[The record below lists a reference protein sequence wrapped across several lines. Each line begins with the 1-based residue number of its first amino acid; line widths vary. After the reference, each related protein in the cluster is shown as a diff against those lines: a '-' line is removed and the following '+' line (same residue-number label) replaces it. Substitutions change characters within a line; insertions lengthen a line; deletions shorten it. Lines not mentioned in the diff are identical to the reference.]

1 MSFKIFASFAA
12 FLELLP
18 DPLKRKCKIKKH
30 DYSPIF
36 HPSRIT
42 SQSTWSTFSPV
53 LHVLYCV
60 RKRRAERFWEKD
72 GGHSAED
79 RSAAVDQTRQPGDV
93 VAREKHHGG
102 HHGPYPSHHGHP
114 AHAILPERGS
124 QAIKS
129 AIPACAL

>member
-1 MSFKIFASFAA
+1 MSFEIFASFAA

-18 DPLKRKCKIKKH
+18 DPLKRKCKKNMIIQ
-30 DYSPIF
+30 PF
-36 HPSRIT
+36 ASRIP
-42 SQSTWSTFSPV
+42 SQSTRSSFSPV

-79 RSAAVDQTRQPGDV
+79 RSPAVDQTRQPGDV

-114 AHAILPERGS
+114 AHAVLPERGS
-124 QAIKS
+124 QGVQS